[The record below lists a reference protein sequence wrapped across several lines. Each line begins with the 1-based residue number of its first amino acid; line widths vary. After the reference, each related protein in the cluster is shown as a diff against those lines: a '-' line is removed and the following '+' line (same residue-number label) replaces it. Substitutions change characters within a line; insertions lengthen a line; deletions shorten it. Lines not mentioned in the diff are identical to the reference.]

1 MKSFRLLLCLAGL
14 LGAFVPLPAAPGE
27 TQLAARI
34 ARQTVAGIDVIAYPT
49 AIQEVVTLSGSLPA
63 GDCFS
68 PAANPAVATL
78 TGEMLDQGTTLHD
91 KFAIAQQLEN
101 DGATLTFSV
110 GDCVLS
116 FQAKCLK
123 KDLPLVVALL
133 AEQLRTPAFAPEEL
147 AKTKARFAGAM
158 RRQLEDTD
166 TRART
171 AFLRAIYPAGHPNRP
186 AALEDFIAA
195 IDGVT
200 LEDVQAFHARHYG
213 PRGMIL
219 VAVGDLEVAT
229 LQREVAQAFAG
240 WTGGAPWSP
249 PAPTAAP
256 TASSATVYMADKS
269 SVSIVLGQTTG
280 LRYQDPEALALRLG
294 TAVLG
299 SGFTSRLVGIVRD
312 REGLTYGIGA
322 RVAGDTFTDG
332 HWKIVATFGP
342 ALLAQGIASTQRE
355 LRRWYAEGIT
365 EEEFAN
371 RQTNLIGS
379 YKVGL
384 TTTEGLASTLLATA
398 QRGLPMSWVDEYPL
412 RVAALTR
419 AQVNA
424 ALRRHLH
431 PETMALVQAGTV
443 PAAR

>member
-1 MKSFRLLLCLAGL
+1 MKSFCLLLGLAGL
-14 LGAFVPLPAAPGE
+14 LGARVHLPAAPGE
-27 TQLAARI
+27 TQLAAHI

-68 PAANPAVATL
+68 PATNPAVATL
-78 TGEMLDQGTTLHD
+78 TGEMLDQGTTQHD

-101 DGATLTFSV
+101 AGATLTFSV

-123 KDLPLVVALL
+123 KDLPLVIALL
-133 AEQLRTPAFAPEEL
+133 AEQLRAPAFAPEEL

-166 TRART
+166 ARART

-200 LEDVQAFHARHYG
+200 LADVQAFHARHYG

-219 VAVGDLEVAT
+219 VAVGDLEVAA

-240 WTGGAPWSP
+240 WTGGAPWTP
-249 PAPTAAP
+249 PAPMAAP
-256 TASSATVYMADKS
+256 AAASATVFMADKT
-269 SVSIVLGQTTG
+269 SVSIVLGQATG

-312 REGLTYGIGA
+312 QEGLTYGIGA

-332 HWKIVATFGP
+332 HWQIVATFGP

-355 LRRWYAEGIT
+355 LRRWQAEGIT
-365 EEEFAN
+365 EVEFAN

-384 TTTEGLASTLLATA
+384 TTTEGLAGTLLATA
-398 QRGLPMSWVDEYPL
+398 QRGLLMSWVDEYP
-412 RVAALTR
+412 RRIAALTR
-419 AQVNA
+419 AEVNA